1 MKNISKSTQAYL
13 ECAEHSAQASM
24 RINGEAGHLRPF
36 ARCAPNTSWKKN
48 PFLTKRE
55 IHEMRIDQARREALA
70 RALQYES
77 EKPKTSTFPGFGTG
91 ATNQN
96 PSVPRRQKSPWKWNG
111 RQRYWDHRLQ
121 QYRWKNDWIWVGEG
135 RRPS

>member
-1 MKNISKSTQAYL
+1 MENISKSTQAYL
-13 ECAEHSAQASM
+13 EFAEHSAQASM

-55 IHEMRIDQARREALA
+55 IHEMRIDQARRESLA
-70 RALQYES
+70 RALQYEA
-77 EKPKTSTFPGFGTG
+77 ENPKTSTFPGFGTG
-91 ATNQN
+91 ASNQG

-111 RQRYWDHRLQ
+111 KKRYWDHRLQ